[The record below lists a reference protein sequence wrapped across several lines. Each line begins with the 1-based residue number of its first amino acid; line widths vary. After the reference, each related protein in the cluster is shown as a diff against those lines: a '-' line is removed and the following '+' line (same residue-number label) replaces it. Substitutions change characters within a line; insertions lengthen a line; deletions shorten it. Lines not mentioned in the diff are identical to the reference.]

1 MLRGSSISVIGNKG
15 NRNRSSPTYVRK
27 SWQELETFF
36 TRERRAEGRDYKKDI
51 QREMQE
57 FRGWVY
63 SAVDCI
69 SDRVAAVDFGFYRID
84 SGEKLIPGSL
94 EYTAITKPI
103 IYPNDH
109 MTFEFIK
116 QWCQVQLDLCGKA
129 AILKVRNK
137 LGVPWELWPL
147 DMNFFERIVFKSD
160 KKGILTPPV
169 YYDFKIDDVV
179 SSFSA
184 KDVIWLHYPH
194 PESLWD
200 GFSPIQAAAYV
211 TDVDYYLEV
220 YERSFFQNSARVDFV
235 LEVEENIGEDE
246 ARRLQERWISKYGGS
261 KKAYYPA
268 VIGGGAKV
276 VPIQNTNKDFA
287 FIELAGWTKDRIL
300 STYRVPEG
308 KLGLFEDIN
317 RANQKGIDIAFN
329 EEAVAPRLKLWDRE
343 ITKQLIYE
351 FTPLV
356 QMIHDNPVPRDRE
369 MDLKELELRGSGIPF
384 NSPNEL
390 RNWWDGAKPIE
401 GGDIVLVDN
410 KLIPITM
417 VGEIEAEEPES
428 PGNEPDKPGDT
439 EDTPEYDTE
448 HDPGGEESDKGIKKI
463 TGLLNWVKLLK
474 TIENEYKTLLEHTSG
489 WSMKKA
495 YDFAI
500 KNCYHTDDYLS
511 SYIADCVKR
520 DIPVEE
526 FRKGAIRL
534 ILKKLGG
541 VINV

>member
-1 MLRGSSISVIGNKG
+1 MLRGASISVMG
-15 NRNRSSPTYVRK
+15 NRGSKSRSSPIKK

-51 QREMQE
+51 QREIQE
-57 FRGWVY
+57 YRGWVY

-69 SDRVAAVDFGFYRID
+69 SDRVGAVEFGFYRID
-84 SGEKLIPGSL
+84 SGEKLIPASI
-94 EYTAITKPI
+94 EYNAITKPI
-103 IYPNDH
+103 IYPNDY

-129 AILKVRNK
+129 AILKRRNK
-137 LGVPWELWPL
+137 LGMPWELWPL
-147 DMNFFERIVFKSD
+147 DMNYFERIVFQGG
-160 KKGILTPPV
+160 KKGILSPPV
-169 YYDFKIDDVV
+169 SYEFRVDDATMN
-179 SSFSA
+179 FPA
-184 KDVIWLHYPH
+184 KDIIWLHYPH

-211 TDVDYYLEV
+211 TDIDYYLEV

-235 LEVEENIGEDE
+235 LEVEDNIDAHE
-246 ARRLQERWISKYGGS
+246 ARRLQEQWISKYGGS

-276 VPIQNTNKDFA
+276 VPIQNTNKDFQ

-329 EEAVAPRLKLWDRE
+329 EEAIAPRIKLWDRE

-356 QMIHDNPVPRDRE
+356 KMIHDNPIPRDRE
-369 MDLKELELRGSGIPF
+369 MDLKELEMRGGGVAF

-390 RNWWDGAKPIE
+390 RNWWDGAKPVE

-417 VGEIEAEEPES
+417 VGELETEEPG
-428 PGNEPDKPGDT
+428 PAGNEPDKPGKDD
-439 EDTPEYDTE
+439 DTPDYDTE
-448 HDPGGEESDKGIKKI
+448 HDPGGDESDKSMNVILSEVDWSA
-463 TGLLNWVKLLK
+463 LLI
-474 TIENEYKTLLEHTSG
+474 IENEYKTLLEHTSG

-495 YDFAI
+495 YDFAMS
-500 KNCYHTDDYLS
+500 NCYHGTGYLKE
-511 SYIADCVKR
+511 YICDCVKR
-520 DIPVEE
+520 DVPVEE
-526 FRKGAIRL
+526 FRKGAIKL

-541 VINV
+541 INV